1 MKSAVINIKT
11 DATVKRKAQKVASQL
26 GFSLSS
32 LINAYLRDIVRNKSV
47 HFSLTEEPSDYLL
60 RVLKESEKD
69 RKAGRVSPRF
79 EKPEDAIA
87 WLKKKE

>member
-11 DATVKRKAQKVASQL
+11 DATVKRKAQKVAFQL
-26 GFSLSS
+26 GFSLSA
-32 LINAYLRDIVRNKSV
+32 LINAYLRDIVRNKSI

-69 RKAGRVSPRF
+69 RKAGSVFPRF